1 MASGVFN
8 QAPRPRVELAVGLT
22 EQGRVYVRRSDL
34 ERVARKMGLTA
45 DELAARLGA
54 KPEQAGRGVRYVIED
69 GWSLVLGKILEL
81 EERVSRLEGRRAE
94 GVDFDQALDAAIR
107 HSAGPTGYAPLRAVR
122 DYVVSKLGLSEA
134 EFVER
139 LAKLVAERRGKY
151 ILLEGGDEKIYING
165 RGYGYIKKTG

>member
-1 MASGVFN
+1 LASGVFN

-54 KPEQAGRGVRYVIED
+54 KPEQAGRGVRYIIED

-81 EERVSRLEGRRAE
+81 EERVSRL
-94 GVDFDQALDAAIR
+94 
-107 HSAGPTGYAPLRAVR
+107 
-122 DYVVSKLGLSEA
+122 
-134 EFVER
+134 
-139 LAKLVAERRGKY
+139 
-151 ILLEGGDEKIYING
+151 
-165 RGYGYIKKTG
+165 